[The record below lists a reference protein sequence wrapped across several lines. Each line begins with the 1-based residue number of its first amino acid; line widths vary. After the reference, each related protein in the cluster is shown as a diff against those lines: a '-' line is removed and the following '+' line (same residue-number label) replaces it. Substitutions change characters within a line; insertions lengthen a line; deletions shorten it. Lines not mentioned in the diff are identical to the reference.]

1 MSCVWLARPS
11 SPAANGRE
19 LLIAD
24 GPHLCKLLV
33 AAGTHLRE
41 LLIDVGAHLCELL
54 ISALRTLLCTAHP
67 RR

>member
-1 MSCVWLARPS
+1 MSCVWPARPS

-24 GPHLCKLLV
+24 GLHLCKLLV

-54 ISALRTLLCTAHP
+54 ISALRMLLCTAHC
-67 RR
+67 